1 MIKTSEC
8 KIGQMPNARQVGNF
22 VIPAIGI
29 VPNALEFLHALDLE

>member
-1 MIKTSEC
+1 MIKIPKC
-8 KIGQMPNARQVGNF
+8 KIGQILNARQVGNF